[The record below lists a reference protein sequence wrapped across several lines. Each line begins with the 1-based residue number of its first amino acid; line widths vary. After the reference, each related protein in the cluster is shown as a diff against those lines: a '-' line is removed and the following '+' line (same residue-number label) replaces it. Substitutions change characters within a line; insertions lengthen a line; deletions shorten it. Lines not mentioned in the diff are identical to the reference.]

1 MLFIAGIVRA
11 MGSLVERNNKNKMKG
26 TTMKLI
32 ATRQPAV
39 AVWPGLGRVN
49 SLQEELDR
57 LFASPLAEFAGVS
70 EACEGCCPAL
80 EIHENKDRFVIKAD
94 LPGMTKEEINV
105 SLNEGDLVISGERK
119 TETKTD
125 DNKVLRS
132 ERRYGS
138 FQRSLSLPSTVDA
151 SKVKAEYKDGVL
163 TIALPKTE
171 EAKPRQINVS
181 VN

>member
-1 MLFIAGIVRA
+1 
-11 MGSLVERNNKNKMKG
+11 
-26 TTMKLI
+26 MKLI

-39 AVWPGLGRVN
+39 AVWPGFGRTN

-70 EACEGCCPAL
+70 DSCEGCCPAL
-80 EIHENKDRFVIKAD
+80 EIHEDKDRFVIKAD

-119 TETKTD
+119 AGTRTE

-132 ERRYGS
+132 EIRYGT
-138 FQRSLSLPSTVDA
+138 FQRSLSLPSTVDV
-151 SKVKAEYKDGVL
+151 SKVKADFKDGVL
-163 TIALPKTE
+163 TVALPKAE
-171 EAKPRQINVS
+171 EAKPRQISVS